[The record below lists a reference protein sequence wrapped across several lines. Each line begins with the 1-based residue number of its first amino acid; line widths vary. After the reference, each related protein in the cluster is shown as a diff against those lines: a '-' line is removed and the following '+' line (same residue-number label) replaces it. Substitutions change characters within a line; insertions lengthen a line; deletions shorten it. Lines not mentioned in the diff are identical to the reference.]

1 MRKKVMSSQ
10 ASGQAATVELAER
23 VELAELRGHG
33 GGAALALGQGALL
46 QGVQVGLSVQVGQ
59 AQASLAQLMALQAGV
74 VFSLDRG
81 VDTPLDLVVNGHV
94 VGRGEL
100 VVVGDQFGVRVT
112 EVAARSHG

>member
-1 MRKKVMSSQ
+1 MSSH

-23 VELAELRGHG
+23 VELAELRNHG
-33 GGAALALGQGALL
+33 GAPLALGQGALL

-59 AQASLAQLMALQAGV
+59 AQASLAQLMELQSGA
-74 VFSLDRG
+74 VFTLDRA
-81 VDTPLDLVVNGHV
+81 VDAPLDLLVNGQL

-112 EVAARSHG
+112 EVAPRSHG

>member
-1 MRKKVMSSQ
+1 MSSH

-23 VELAELRGHG
+23 VELAELRGQA
-33 GGAALALGQGALL
+33 GGAPLALGQGALL

-59 AQASLAQLMALQAGV
+59 AQASLAQLMALQSGA
-74 VFSLDRG
+74 VFTLDRA
-81 VDTPLDLVVNGHV
+81 VDAPLDLVVNGQV

-112 EVAARSHG
+112 EVAPRSHG